1 MPSQIQN
8 QTEIRYTCS
17 AAQQQV
23 SLDITLNDGF
33 HITGWNMMNKHS
45 LRGFTFI
52 EVMIAVAIVA
62 ILAAIAFPSY
72 DRFVRNS
79 RLENARADLLNNAQR
94 LEHYYAQKRKFTDFD
109 NLKNDNRFFTIE
121 GSNYQDRKSVV

>member
-1 MPSQIQN
+1 
-8 QTEIRYTCS
+8 
-17 AAQQQV
+17 
-23 SLDITLNDGF
+23 
-33 HITGWNMMNKHS
+33 MNKHS
-45 LRGFTFI
+45 LRGFTLI
-52 EVMIAVAIVA
+52 EAMVAVAIVA

-121 GSNYQDRKSVV
+121 GSYEANHFTLTAKPNSTSNSSENRFLQLDDSGTVVICEDTDNCVMY